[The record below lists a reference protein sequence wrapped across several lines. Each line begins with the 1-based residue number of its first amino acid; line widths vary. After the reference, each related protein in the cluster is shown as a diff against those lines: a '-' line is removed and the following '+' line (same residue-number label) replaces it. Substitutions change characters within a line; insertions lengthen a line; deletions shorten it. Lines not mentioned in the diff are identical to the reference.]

1 MGERSSQGNCP
12 RCPRWLSPWVTCKNF
27 YASTF
32 TKNIKQNLDPFLLQ
46 LKQRSQK
53 QHGKKHGMM
62 VSYERNQ
69 VLCTGRGMSFPAA
82 RANSASTSSA
92 IVQVGEFGV
101 HTGCVRV
108 KKTTSTSSI
117 GHKQKYVNVP
127 LSVALRIPTK
137 HRGVQIK
144 AGLEFVCKVVGYDP
158 VGDGGSPL
166 LTVQS
171 DYKEEV
177 VAARK
182 NATDDGHEIENIAHL
197 DEFAAADDV
206 TEEYREILENLAD
219 DDEEDCENLDVDE
232 EEEEEDEFEW
242 LGKGK
247 ERLENIEKLL

>member
-1 MGERSSQGNCP
+1 M
-12 RCPRWLSPWVTCKNF
+12 
-27 YASTF
+27 
-32 TKNIKQNLDPFLLQ
+32 
-46 LKQRSQK
+46 
-53 QHGKKHGMM
+53 
-62 VSYERNQ
+62 
-69 VLCTGRGMSFPAA
+69 
-82 RANSASTSSA
+82 
-92 IVQVGEFGV
+92 
-101 HTGCVRV
+101 
-108 KKTTSTSSI
+108 
-117 GHKQKYVNVP
+117 
-127 LSVALRIPTK
+127 
-137 HRGVQIK
+137 
-144 AGLEFVCKVVGYDP
+144 GYDP

-232 EEEEEDEFEW
+232 EEEEDEFEW

>member
-1 MGERSSQGNCP
+1 MCSTWWKSMVGERSSQGNCP

-82 RANSASTSSA
+82 RANS
-92 IVQVGEFGV
+92 E
-101 HTGCVRV
+101 
-108 KKTTSTSSI
+108 
-117 GHKQKYVNVP
+117 
-127 LSVALRIPTK
+127 
-137 HRGVQIK
+137 
-144 AGLEFVCKVVGYDP
+144 
-158 VGDGGSPL
+158 SPL

-182 NATDDGHEIENIAHL
+182 NATDDGHEIENIAFL

-206 TEEYREILENLAD
+206 TEEYREILENLRGLRKSR
-219 DDEEDCENLDVDE
+219 CGRGGGGGGGGRV
-232 EEEEEDEFEW
+232 
-242 LGKGK
+242 
-247 ERLENIEKLL
+247 

>member
-82 RANSASTSSA
+82 RANS
-92 IVQVGEFGV
+92 E
-101 HTGCVRV
+101 
-108 KKTTSTSSI
+108 
-117 GHKQKYVNVP
+117 
-127 LSVALRIPTK
+127 
-137 HRGVQIK
+137 
-144 AGLEFVCKVVGYDP
+144 
-158 VGDGGSPL
+158 SPL

-182 NATDDGHEIENIAHL
+182 NATDDGHEIENIAFL

-206 TEEYREILENLAD
+206 TEEYREILENLRGLRKSR
-219 DDEEDCENLDVDE
+219 CGRGGGGGGRV
-232 EEEEEDEFEW
+232 
-242 LGKGK
+242 
-247 ERLENIEKLL
+247 